1 MKIKLLSLFAAI
13 TFLLSCGTT
22 TTTTTTSDN
31 AAFAVP
37 ATVNTSF
44 TTQYPTAT
52 NVVWRAYDVNTAPM
66 VDWELAGW
74 NAMDAGDY
82 VVTFTLDGDNYYG
95 WYDDSGNWIGSA
107 YVISDYSTLPAAI
120 NTTINNQF
128 AGYTIQRVQREFW
141 KDHMA
146 YEIKLKKNDNDK
158 VKLLVDTDGTVL
170 KQNNKD

>member
-1 MKIKLLSLFAAI
+1 
-13 TFLLSCGTT
+13 
-22 TTTTTTSDN
+22 
-31 AAFAVP
+31 
-37 ATVNTSF
+37 
-44 TTQYPTAT
+44 
-52 NVVWRAYDVNTAPM
+52 M

-82 VVTFTLDGDNYYG
+82 VVTFTMDGDNYYG

-170 KQNNKD
+170 KQNNKN